1 MDKVE
6 DQLGKTP
13 YLAGE
18 LYTLADINF
27 FSHLGLYLQ
36 RMFPEIGT
44 AKRCPR
50 LLAWVERVKGRPGVQ
65 EALAMPDRTNP
76 ALRAF
81 TGEVK

>member
-1 MDKVE
+1 
-6 DQLGKTP
+6 
-13 YLAGE
+13 
-18 LYTLADINF
+18 
-27 FSHLGLYLQ
+27 
-36 RMFPEIGT
+36 MFPEIGT